1 MCEKNMADQA
11 DLSIQEICAAVEAA
25 SPALDELVSLVPSR
39 VPEVPIQI
47 RGGSVTL
54 MVRTLSGGCAAQWEG
69 PVTRLRRACEEISDN
84 LRRS

>member
-1 MCEKNMADQA
+1 MADST

-25 SPALDELVSLVPSR
+25 SPALDELVSLVPGR

-47 RGGSVTL
+47 RGGSVSL
-54 MVRTLSGGCAAQWEG
+54 MVRTLSGRCAAQWEG
-69 PVTRLRRACEEISDN
+69 PVTRLRSACEDIVDH